1 MRAMGYIENRA
12 RLFNRDSE
20 FSCPDQC
27 SRFGCKDERLHVSVS
42 IVDAVTASLIIG
54 EKVKIG
60 QKAHLRDE
68 NNSGGE

>member
-1 MRAMGYIENRA
+1 MKIG
-12 RLFNRDSE
+12 LD
-20 FSCPDQC
+20 FSTEIPNF
-27 SRFGCKDERLHVSVS
+27 RVLINAVGFGCKDERLHVSVS
-42 IVDAVTASLIIG
+42 IVDVVAASLIIG